1 MHRPRQWLWRDGNIS
16 VTIKVLSTHAV
27 QEVLSELSPVFKR
40 ASGVDLA
47 IGYDPANALKR
58 TIEAG
63 TPFDV
68 AIVTRTVIDELVMKA
83 RFAARPAKISVG
95 PALASGCSR
104 TGHRD
109 C

>member
-1 MHRPRQWLWRDGNIS
+1 METFR
-16 VTIKVLSTHAV
+16 TIKVLSTHAV